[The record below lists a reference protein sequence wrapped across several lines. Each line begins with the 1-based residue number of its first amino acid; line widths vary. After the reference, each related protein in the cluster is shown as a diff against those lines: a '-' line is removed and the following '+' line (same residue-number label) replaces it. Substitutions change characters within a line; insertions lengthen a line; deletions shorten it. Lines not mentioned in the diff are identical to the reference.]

1 MGEERSGGGG
11 GLFIRV
17 LDFGVSIYIIC
28 AFFSSHLNLIS
39 WFDCI
44 PSLLDYRHSVHHWRG
59 KRESKA

>member
-28 AFFSSHLNLIS
+28 AFFLLI
-39 WFDCI
+39 
-44 PSLLDYRHSVHHWRG
+44 
-59 KRESKA
+59 